1 MNPVKYMAVTDELEK
16 LILSRHYFPGSLLPS
31 QFQLAAQFGISRSCA
46 QKVVDELDARKLIDR
61 VPGKGIFV
69 REDSSNPG
77 KFKKIAYLVP
87 SYYRVSYSGMDN
99 YGLDI
104 MLGVEEKLREL
115 GAQFIF
121 YRYDEKKP
129 GGLEE
134 AIKNVDADG
143 YVVSTLKLSDSEV
156 LWLGKYAASN
166 VIVVN
171 RISDGVACVSPNFF
185 DSFSQLIKRLLAAGR
200 ERLCFMYSSAYSCL
214 NDIRALKSVYEC
226 SDIRFVDFSRPEIS
240 YDVED
245 DTILREMI
253 FNVVEEGLPDVMLFF
268 SDWPAMKSIKYLKE
282 KGISVPDDLEVIGA
296 LNFKLA
302 EISEPSLTTLAVE
315 PDLIGKRAVELLHR
329 MILEGIPPIMERIP
343 MHLVERAST
352 NLRKD

>member
-1 MNPVKYMAVTDELEK
+1 
-16 LILSRHYFPGSLLPS
+16 
-31 QFQLAAQFGISRSCA
+31 
-46 QKVVDELDARKLIDR
+46 
-61 VPGKGIFV
+61 
-69 REDSSNPG
+69 
-77 KFKKIAYLVP
+77 
-87 SYYRVSYSGMDN
+87 
-99 YGLDI
+99 
-104 MLGVEEKLREL
+104 
-115 GAQFIF
+115 
-121 YRYDEKKP
+121 
-129 GGLEE
+129 
-134 AIKNVDADG
+134 
-143 YVVSTLKLSDSEV
+143 
-156 LWLGKYAASN
+156 
-166 VIVVN
+166 
-171 RISDGVACVSPNFF
+171 
-185 DSFSQLIKRLLAAGR
+185 
-200 ERLCFMYSSAYSCL
+200 MYSSAYSCL

-245 DTILREMI
+245 DTILRETI